1 MGKPKAIKIER
12 MLPKKGTVAVQASK
26 GKVLPVVYDGK
37 LQRIVADKH
46 MQIAIDRAPY
56 ETLIMLER
64 ALQAKDIVL
73 TDMKK
78 YLAEKKAKMDKPGSQ
93 KAAKENERAAVK
105 GGK

>member
-1 MGKPKAIKIER
+1 MGLPKAKKTER

-26 GKVLPVVYDGK
+26 GKVLPVVYDGR

-64 ALQAKDIVL
+64 ALHAKDIRLV
-73 TDMKK
+73 DMEK
-78 YLAEKKAKMDKPGSQ
+78 YLAEKKAKMDKPRSQ
-93 KAAKENERAAVK
+93 KAAKQNEKAAVR